1 MSKRRP
7 ESVDDER
14 LGDEHLDDEQLD
26 EKLGDVDVPSTIP
39 LKVRRSLREVLGD
52 EGEQVEQVWLDALSS
67 DNERIRVDAAKTL
80 TTAVVAL
87 SKAGEGSSVQ
97 LLIPKSVEDVE
108 LLTLEESMAA
118 LSAIYITEMQSL
130 TRHHEDE
137 EETIR
142 RFRQNHPDLELPL
155 ALLVRALGQELR

>member
-7 ESVDDER
+7 ESVDE
-14 LGDEHLDDEQLD
+14 LEQFEAELD
-26 EKLGDVDVPSTIP
+26 ENVDIPSTIP

-87 SKAGEGSSVQ
+87 SKAGEGSSAQ
-97 LLIPKSVEDVE
+97 LLIPKSAEDVE
-108 LLTLEESMAA
+108 LLTLEENMAA
-118 LSAIYITEMQSL
+118 LSAIYLTEMEVL
-130 TRHHEDE
+130 HRRYGE
-137 EETIR
+137 EGAVAH
-142 RFRQNHPDLELPL
+142 FRQNHPDLELPL